1 MIHVQSNLNENDD
14 EQLNDEQIE
23 ANKKSLQL
31 LNDQDQYRRM
41 RPVTPIYGDDDA
53 HDKVANINI

>member
-23 ANKKSLQL
+23 TNKKSVQL
-31 LNDQDQYRRM
+31 LNDQDQYRPTSAST
-41 RPVTPIYGDDDA
+41 PVYGDRDA
-53 HDKVANINI
+53 HDKVANVDI